1 MDGVVDGVV
10 DDVVDGV
17 VDGVVDDVVDVIVD
31 GIVDGVVDGIVD
43 GNSNTVG
50 PGSWSMSPTK
60 VGRCEVGG
68 DDGYKE
74 FANKEDGGMDGDLL
88 IR

>member
-50 PGSWSMSPTK
+50 PGSWSMSPTNVGK
-60 VGRCEVGG
+60 SVVGR
-68 DDGYKE
+68 DDGDKE
-74 FANKEDGGMDGDLL
+74 FAIKDDGGMDGDGEV
-88 IR
+88 R